1 MNVWEMFGE
10 GNEKPTSHEK
20 FKRGIK
26 SAGYDMDAGAK
37 RLEDLLAKQKA
48 EREEREKGEQKN
60 VSEANDEVDYDDDYQ
75 DMVRRV
81 GEKAKAADALRAQ
94 GKEPQT
100 KFNPKT
106 GRYYVDHG
114 QDKPAKENAEELSI
128 GDPVIITGNVEFE
141 GKTGDIDSFGDMKRF
156 VVVNL
161 YNHGKHSFHSSD
173 VSYNDH
179 ADIEEAG
186 YGRNRGYTPGIPSP
200 HAPTLGGRGRRE
212 DDEGW
217 DRETPVTVW
226 YILADG
232 KLIKDKMG
240 VPYHYRDKEVARKA
254 AMTMMSKSFNAGK
267 KFVLTTKPEDN
278 PPENEAVLH
287 TNYKRNRFK
296 AINQRDQAQ
305 NKASN
310 MAMNRV
316 NDEVDEGMSGQV
328 VFSGTGTNSV
338 KYEIIQSG
346 DGFMIHANGNHIDTY
361 GSLQRAMSVLK
372 NEVPGL
378 QRSMAEATGD
388 KPFDKMMTT
397 IKQGTN
403 KQKTADRKEQ
413 QKQTQQRARDAF
425 GNMFGGGNPADKL
438 SIRKGVAEGLDEA
451 VGGNYLYHATSPA
464 GLKGIL
470 QSGYIGA
477 QQTAQPA
484 TDAQTKL
491 PSVAVTRDWNYAA
504 GSSRSSEG
512 VGQGAVIVFDKN
524 SIESKYKTFGT
535 SQSWMTK
542 GLPNTTADTPQMKK
556 LAIQTKFK
564 DANKNGKLDY
574 DEVPAGAGG
583 AGLKKDYFR
592 PKSGGE
598 AEEAV
603 VVPTGKLPLNGTMI
617 GFWVDP
623 KSELMKDPTIM
634 NDPRRLDMIRPNQF
648 VKATQQQGVAEG
660 SVTPDVNVS
669 KVHDDGHEKEWHI
682 YRGKE
687 MIGYVIKNQPDTAEG
702 LYIAYGHGPGRAFV
716 EEFTGLKPAVNYIAS
731 LKEGVAEG
739 QADQVKKI
747 VKKNGKPVGEI
758 GTDPE
763 ASPGNGNWYVKH
775 YASGYDVVGFDN
787 AEEALAELK
796 HCMKQGV
803 AENTQQVD
811 SLVTDALK
819 IMRGSESNDAVAAL
833 KTVLGDR
840 EYNGRRG
847 FYNFYVRQLMDM
859 YGQQG
864 MAEERTETK
873 NEKGEVTSW
882 RDESDW
888 RKVSKEKDGRGRVTN
903 LSDKARRETEKL
915 KKEKSVDEG
924 WKSALGGAAL
934 AGAMALGG
942 SGAHAQSTPSG
953 EDFLPEIVAH
963 VTFKVDGNTVTKDIN
978 LGNSFKSPGQASA
991 ALEKF
996 LKSKG
1001 IKFYEFSIERVK
1013 PKNPDYLEKTPASDT
1028 GHSGSMDSGPYS
1040 ASGSSDNYMAKES
1053 IDEAVDRA
1061 AKSMMEDGYEF
1072 KEGWSRKYKSS
1083 INCSHPKGFSQ
1094 KAHCAGKKKHNES
1107 IEMEMVCEDCGM
1119 CESHGN
1125 LNEIAKGAK
1134 DSNGVTKCWPGKHAE
1149 GTKKGRNGGQVR
1161 NCVPNESVEE
1171 EAKHGLYY
1179 NVNKRKKAGTSRPA
1193 SSPKAPTA
1201 QAWKDAAKTAKN
1213 EDITESMTPDEQFDM
1228 IEHMVESLALA
1239 RGVDAEQIWEDLES
1253 FDDTVLLAESAA
1265 WRRKEGKSKKGGLNA
1280 KGVASYRRENPGSK
1294 LQTAVTTKP
1303 SKLKPGSK
1311 AAKRR
1316 KSFCARMSGVKGP
1329 AKKPNGKPTR
1339 KTLAL
1344 RKWNC

>member
-1 MNVWEMFGE
+1 MKI
-10 GNEKPTSHEK
+10 NEILTEAKSAHPQQAAK
-20 FKRGIK
+20 AIAMKKAGIK
-26 SAGYDMDAGAK
+26 PKNESAELEQEFDLIESIINRLAQHNGVDAEVIW
-37 RLEDLLAKQKA
+37 EDLETLTEDELYAFAVTSEPIMESQGMAEGSLNEFAIPGGGDGDSGRWYNDDELADIIGDDWF
-48 EREEREKGEQKN
+48 EDFD
-60 VSEANDEVDYDDDYQ
+60 VSNDGFNIDAY
-75 DMVRRV
+75 
-81 GEKAKAADALRAQ
+81 GEKAKKNLVGYANTWFDDK
-94 GKEPQT
+94 GYNVNVMGVEH
-100 KFNPKT
+100 ND
-106 GRYYVDHG
+106 VDHDLQWYIVG
-114 QDKPAKENAEELSI
+114 
-128 GDPVIITGNVEFE
+128 
-141 GKTGDIDSFGDMKRF
+141 
-156 VVVNL
+156 
-161 YNHGKHSFHSSD
+161 SFH
-173 VSYNDH
+173 
-179 ADIEEAG
+179 
-186 YGRNRGYTPGIPSP
+186 
-200 HAPTLGGRGRRE
+200 
-212 DDEGW
+212 
-217 DRETPVTVW
+217 
-226 YILADG
+226 
-232 KLIKDKMG
+232 
-240 VPYHYRDKEVARKA
+240 
-254 AMTMMSKSFNAGK
+254 
-267 KFVLTTKPEDN
+267 N
-278 PPENEAVLH
+278 P
-287 TNYKRNRFK
+287 RF
-296 AINQRDQAQ
+296 
-305 NKASN
+305 
-310 MAMNRV
+310 
-316 NDEVDEGMSGQV
+316 
-328 VFSGTGTNSV
+328 
-338 KYEIIQSG
+338 
-346 DGFMIHANGNHIDTY
+346 AN
-361 GSLQRAMSVLK
+361 
-372 NEVPGL
+372 
-378 QRSMAEATGD
+378 
-388 KPFDKMMTT
+388 
-397 IKQGTN
+397 
-403 KQKTADRKEQ
+403 
-413 QKQTQQRARDAF
+413 
-425 GNMFGGGNPADKL
+425 
-438 SIRKGVAEGLDEA
+438 
-451 VGGNYLYHATSPA
+451 
-464 GLKGIL
+464 
-470 QSGYIGA
+470 
-477 QQTAQPA
+477 
-484 TDAQTKL
+484 
-491 PSVAVTRDWNYAA
+491 
-504 GSSRSSEG
+504 
-512 VGQGAVIVFDKN
+512 
-524 SIESKYKTFGT
+524 
-535 SQSWMTK
+535 
-542 GLPNTTADTPQMKK
+542 
-556 LAIQTKFK
+556 
-564 DANKNGKLDY
+564 
-574 DEVPAGAGG
+574 
-583 AGLKKDYFR
+583 
-592 PKSGGE
+592 
-598 AEEAV
+598 
-603 VVPTGKLPLNGTMI
+603 
-617 GFWVDP
+617 
-623 KSELMKDPTIM
+623 
-634 NDPRRLDMIRPNQF
+634 
-648 VKATQQQGVAEG
+648 
-660 SVTPDVNVS
+660 
-669 KVHDDGHEKEWHI
+669 
-682 YRGKE
+682 
-687 MIGYVIKNQPDTAEG
+687 
-702 LYIAYGHGPGRAFV
+702 
-716 EEFTGLKPAVNYIAS
+716 
-731 LKEGVAEG
+731 EGVAEG

-803 AENTQQVD
+803 
-811 SLVTDALK
+811 
-819 IMRGSESNDAVAAL
+819 
-833 KTVLGDR
+833 
-840 EYNGRRG
+840 
-847 FYNFYVRQLMDM
+847 
-859 YGQQG
+859 
-864 MAEERTETK
+864 AEERTETK